1 MGIFQALSEFFE
13 SIFNR
18 NSPEVQ
24 KRLLLRKMESEI
36 RTFQPALFRN
46 GCLLPNFAEAIRILY
61 VNTKPLLELFS
72 MTIGSTDVQRA
83 HRFEFQL
90 MLTGFSNENQK
101 VIFSLSYEMR
111 KSDLENSSMT
121 TSQIFDRQHK
131 KFEKVM
137 SELGTTVFKNIDV
150 TLNSLRQL
158 NDLCKFNFVT
168 ILQVFDP
175 NYISADL
182 KYTPSYKDTPAER
195 LVNSLEELYFQINGL
210 KCTNSMIN
218 AVCALE
224 QIRSGGESDNEK
236 KNALSKNVR
245 EIAYIINHILTPDKL
260 KKILCYCK
268 QDNSYTPKSAVYNES
283 VRINFE
289 KMMQAKF
296 KSDEQRIKTEMKDEN
311 IRTEVQQ
318 LFGDIPLQII
328 YGYNTE
334 INERLMKDSSAT
346 FLWILPMQILKTFIA
361 NYFTDSIRALLNDI
375 VIEGFFNNPTY
386 KTEFSA
392 DVYAAAEAVQVI
404 KDFED
409 SFIKSDHSISVI
421 EGYIKDGRNNP
432 EFLKRLERTI
442 NDVNTLANKIITTE
456 TNSLNKLYKH
466 LSDLIQDSKKPT
478 SELISNLKVL
488 LMSSRN
494 RDNTDLLEKQYPKWE
509 IFFKIMRNYVIITA

>member
-1 MGIFQALSEFFE
+1 
-13 SIFNR
+13 
-18 NSPEVQ
+18 
-24 KRLLLRKMESEI
+24 MENEI
-36 RTFQPALFRN
+36 RAFQPALFKN
-46 GCLLPNFAEAIRILY
+46 GCLLPNFAEAVRILY
-61 VNTKPLLELFS
+61 VNTKPLLDVFS
-72 MTIGSTDVQRA
+72 MTIGSADIQRA

-90 MLTGFSNENQK
+90 VLTGFSNENQS
-101 VIFSLSYEMR
+101 IISSLSYEMR
-111 KSDLENSSMT
+111 KSDLENSAMT
-121 TSQIFDRQHK
+121 TSQIFDFQHK
-131 KFEKVM
+131 KFEKAM
-137 SELGTTVFKNIDV
+137 SELGTVAFKNIDT

-158 NDLCKFNFVT
+158 NDLCRFNFVT

-175 NYISADL
+175 NYISAEL
-182 KYTPSYKDTPAER
+182 KYTPLYKDTPVSR
-195 LVNSLEELYFQINGL
+195 LVNPIEELYYQINGL
-210 KCTNSMIN
+210 KCTNSMVN

-224 QIRSGGESDNEK
+224 QIRAGGEAGNEK
-236 KNALSKNVR
+236 KNALAKNIR
-245 EIAYIINHILTPDKL
+245 EIAYVINHILTPDKL

-268 QDNSYTPKSAVYNES
+268 QDNTYTPKSAVYNES

-311 IRTEVQQ
+311 IRAEVQQ
-318 LFGDIPLQII
+318 LFGDIPMQTI

-334 INERLMKDSSAT
+334 MNERLMKDTSMT
-346 FLWILPMQILKTFIA
+346 FLWILPMQILKTFVA
-361 NYFTDSIRALLNDI
+361 NYFTDSTRALLNDI

-404 KDFED
+404 KEFED

-421 EGYIKDGRNNP
+421 EGYMKDGKNNP
-432 EFLKRLERTI
+432 DFLKKLERTV
-442 NDVNTLANKIITTE
+442 NDVNTLANKIITSE
-456 TNSLNKLYKH
+456 TNSLNKLHKH

-509 IFFKIMRNYVIITA
+509 IFFKIMKNYVIITA